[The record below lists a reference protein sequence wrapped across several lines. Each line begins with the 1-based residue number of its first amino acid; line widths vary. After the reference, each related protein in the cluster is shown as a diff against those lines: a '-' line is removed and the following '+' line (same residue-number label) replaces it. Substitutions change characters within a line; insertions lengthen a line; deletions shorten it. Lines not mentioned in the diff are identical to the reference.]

1 MAPINLHG
9 PLKGTHSL
17 KGADSLN
24 RLGSICMKP
33 IHYSLSTTSPY
44 EWYSLFNGF
53 TDSEE
58 EAFFICSHIFGAN
71 SLAKNVSEKQ
81 HVCFA
86 CRHSAN
92 QNAHASM
99 QRVAASF

>member
-9 PLKGTHSL
+9 PLNGTHSL

-58 EAFFICSHIFGAN
+58 EVFFDLFPYLWCQFF
-71 SLAKNVSEKQ
+71 SEKC
-81 HVCFA
+81 V
-86 CRHSAN
+86 
-92 QNAHASM
+92 
-99 QRVAASF
+99 